1 MVPRNTEGRWLI
13 MVLLCLSGGTIYLLP
28 FLREIYYIPIQQA
41 FEYTNTQMGIL
52 FSVFGLASM
61 LSYFPGGWLADQY
74 SPRKLISLS
83 LLGVGLGGLYFATL
97 PSYNANLA
105 LHFFWG
111 ICTSLIFWGAM
122 IKATR
127 SCANSEEQGRA
138 FGILE
143 SGRGLVEVAISSAI
157 LAVFAW
163 LGSQA
168 TALSQ
173 VITIYA
179 WINIALAM
187 MSWRFLK
194 DSNTHSSGQDAALKR
209 VSLKNVLTVL
219 RMPSVWLIAIVVLTT
234 YSANWGAYYF
244 TPYATTGYSLSILL
258 GASIGVAKMW
268 LKPLAATSAGFI
280 ADRFGI
286 ARTVFVLTLTMA
298 GSFVA
303 FAILP
308 GGKAYLFLMLFNVT
322 VASCAVFAL
331 RGIYFALLDDSGV
344 APAVTGTAVGV
355 ISAIGFTPDFFMPIL
370 GGMLLDSYPGVLGYR
385 YYFGVIAIMS
395 ICGVLA
401 AHQLMRQS
409 QQADVIKGPVKF
421 K

>member
-1 MVPRNTEGRWLI
+1 MASINKEGRWLT

-41 FEYTNTQMGIL
+41 FGYSNTQMGIL
-52 FSVFGLASM
+52 FSLFGLASM
-61 LSYFPGGWLADQY
+61 LSYFPGGWLADRY
-74 SPRKLISLS
+74 SPRKLIFFS

-97 PSYNANLA
+97 PSYNTNLA

-111 ICTSLIFWGAM
+111 LCTSLIFWGAM

-127 SCANSEEQGRA
+127 TGASSEEQGRA

-143 SGRGLVEVAISSAI
+143 SGRGIVEVAISSAV

-168 TALSQ
+168 SALSQ
-173 VITIYA
+173 VINLYS
-179 WINIALAM
+179 WINIALAIM
-187 MSWRFLK
+187 TWRFLED
-194 DSNTHSSGQDAALKR
+194 DSQRPLDRAPVLGK
-209 VSLKNVLTVL
+209 VSLADILMVLK
-219 RMPSVWLIAIVVLTT
+219 MPSVWLIATIVLTT

-244 TPYATTGYSLSILL
+244 TPYATTGYSLSVLL
-258 GASIGVAKMW
+258 GASIGVSKMW
-268 LKPLAATSAGFI
+268 LKPIAATSAGFI
-280 ADRFGI
+280 ADRFGV
-286 ARTVFVLTLTMA
+286 AKTVFALTLAMS

-308 GGKAYLFLMLFNVT
+308 GGKGYLFLMLINVAI
-322 VASCAVFAL
+322 ASSVVFAL

-370 GGMLLDSYPGVLGYR
+370 GGMLLDSYPGVQGYR

-395 ICGVLA
+395 IFGVFA
-401 AHQLMRQS
+401 AHRLMKKS
-409 QQADVIKGPVKF
+409 Q
-421 K
+421 